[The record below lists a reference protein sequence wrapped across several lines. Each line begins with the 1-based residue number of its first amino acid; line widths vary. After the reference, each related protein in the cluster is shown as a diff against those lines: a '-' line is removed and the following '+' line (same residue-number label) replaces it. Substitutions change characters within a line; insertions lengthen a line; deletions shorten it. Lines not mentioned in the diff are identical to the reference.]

1 MSGRLHINVDILNAG
16 VFGGS
21 WRFPGTDGQAS
32 YAIDHYT
39 SIATSSVQGRPVVV
53 AADPDVLGWAA
64 AARSAG
70 ASAHTLADVLAGWI
84 DRDKLVAG
92 VLVPIGGVDDVLAA
106 VRTLV
111 PLLSASTGPTLRAS
125 LGLRDTV
132 ETLS

>member
-84 DRDKLVAG
+84 D
-92 VLVPIGGVDDVLAA
+92 DVLAA